1 MSKKVKTEFLNEIVV
16 ILQKGLK
23 SQDTFVA
30 VFNLLEKT
38 IPYTAATLFLYDE
51 TKDELDVIHQK
62 GKYIADLAS
71 EIAFDRGKGM
81 SSFVSRQR
89 DPIVLESLEKSRP
102 GKDKQ
107 FNSFVSVP
115 LWVGD
120 KLIGVLNLGHKD
132 SGYYSKDEK
141 DDYRIVGTQI
151 SMIVEKINLRS
162 ELEQKNRELTEAL
175 NELHKAQETLI
186 EKEKL
191 ATIGEV
197 AVTVNHE
204 INSPLTS
211 IIGMAEILEIAF
223 NAGRSDK
230 VREGLKG
237 ILKQAKK
244 IQKVTEKL
252 NNIKEHKQVNYHG
265 STNMIEI

>member
-1 MSKKVKTEFLNEIVV
+1 MSKKVKTEFLGEIVV
-16 ILQKGLK
+16 ILQQGLK

-30 VFNLLEKT
+30 VFNLLENT
-38 IPYTAATLFLYDE
+38 IPFTSATLFLYDE
-51 TKDELDVIHQK
+51 SQDELKVIHQK

-71 EIAFDRGKGM
+71 EIPFARGMGI

-89 DPIVLESLEKSRP
+89 EPIILESLEKSRP
-102 GKDKQ
+102 GKDKR
-107 FNSFVSVP
+107 FNSFISIP

-120 KLIGVLNLGHKD
+120 KLIGVLNLGHKA
-132 SGYYSKDEK
+132 SGYYRQEEK
-141 DDYRIVGTQI
+141 EDYKIVGSQI
-151 SMIVEKINLRS
+151 SMIVEKIDLRTK
-162 ELEQKNRELTEAL
+162 LENKNMELTKAL
-175 NELHKAQETLI
+175 EKLNTTQKELVS
-186 EKEKL
+186 KEKL

-204 INSPLTS
+204 INNPLTS

-223 NAGRSDK
+223 NAGNSKK

-244 IQKVTEKL
+244 IQKVTERL
-252 NNIKEHKQVNYHG
+252 NKVKEAKSINYHG
-265 STNMIEI
+265 DINMLEI